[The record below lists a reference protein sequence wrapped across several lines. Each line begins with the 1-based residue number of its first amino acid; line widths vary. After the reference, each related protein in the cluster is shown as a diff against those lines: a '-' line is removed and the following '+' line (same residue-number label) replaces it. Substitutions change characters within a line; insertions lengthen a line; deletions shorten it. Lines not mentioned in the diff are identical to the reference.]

1 MGVIPLKIQ
10 GKMLAVGSTS
20 HHRMQG
26 TKRLLEQLMRHRGLR
41 SVRNSYETHE
51 ATFLRVKIRKMYGI
65 NYPKSKPH
73 FFSSDK
79 RGKNGVLRG
88 YYKDKGPRNIC
99 WALCLVREHFA
110 IRGQTN
116 GNEYVRLRT
125 P

>member
-1 MGVIPLKIQ
+1 VGVILLKIQ

-20 HHRMQG
+20 HYRMHG

-41 SVRNSYETHE
+41 SVKNSYETHE

-79 RGKNGVLRG
+79 RGKKWSFEGL
-88 YYKDKGPRNIC
+88 
-99 WALCLVREHFA
+99 L
-110 IRGQTN
+110 
-116 GNEYVRLRT
+116 
-125 P
+125 